1 MSFNK
6 VILVGNVGKDPEIR
20 RFDTT
25 VKASFSL
32 ATSETYTPR
41 GGEKVTQTE
50 WHNIVAWRR
59 LAELAENYIRK
70 GSQILVEGKLRYRS
84 YDDRDGNKRYVVEVE
99 ADMIQ
104 LLGKRPDSQNQ
115 GYQGGNQWSQ
125 GGAPGGQGGSQWN
138 QGGAPGGQGGSQ
150 WSQGG
155 APGGQGGSQLS
166 QPGSHGYQETP
177 PQPHDPDDDITA
189 RDSADDLP
197 F

>member
-20 RFDTT
+20 RFENNI
-25 VKASFSL
+25 KASFSL
-32 ATSETYTPR
+32 ATSETYTPK

-70 GSQILVEGKLRYRS
+70 GTQILVEGKLRYRS

-99 ADMIQ
+99 ADTIQ
-104 LLGKRPDSQNQ
+104 LLGRKQDNQNQQPAGQAMQNNAGSYSAPVPPAPRPDEGISED
-115 GYQGGNQWSQ
+115 
-125 GGAPGGQGGSQWN
+125 
-138 QGGAPGGQGGSQ
+138 
-150 WSQGG
+150 
-155 APGGQGGSQLS
+155 LTT
-166 QPGSHGYQETP
+166 H
-177 PQPHDPDDDITA
+177 
-189 RDSADDLP
+189 DSADDLP

>member
-20 RFDTT
+20 RFENNI
-25 VKASFSL
+25 KASFSL

-59 LAELAENYIRK
+59 LAELSENYIRK

-84 YDDRDGNKRYVVEVE
+84 YDDRDGNKRYIVEVE
-99 ADMIQ
+99 ADVIQ
-104 LLGKRPDSQNQ
+104 LLGRKPDNAGQPGQGYQGNQ
-115 GYQGGNQWSQ
+115 GYQNNN
-125 GGAPGGQGGSQWN
+125 QGGSQ
-138 QGGAPGGQGGSQ
+138 GYTSPSRPSSPSAGEGLGED
-150 WSQGG
+150 
-155 APGGQGGSQLS
+155 LS
-166 QPGSHGYQETP
+166 T
-177 PQPHDPDDDITA
+177 HDT
-189 RDSADDLP
+189 ADDLP

>member
-20 RFDTT
+20 RFENNI
-25 VKASFSL
+25 KASFSL

-59 LAELAENYIRK
+59 LAELSENYIRK

-84 YDDRDGNKRYVVEVE
+84 YDDRDGNKRYIVEVE
-99 ADMIQ
+99 ADAIQ
-104 LLGKRPDSQNQ
+104 LLGRKPDNAGQQGQ
-115 GYQGGNQWSQ
+115 GYQGGSQ
-125 GGAPGGQGGSQWN
+125 GFQNNN
-138 QGGAPGGQGGSQ
+138 QGNNYGYSASSQQSSPSAGEGPGED
-150 WSQGG
+150 
-155 APGGQGGSQLS
+155 LS
-166 QPGSHGYQETP
+166 THET
-177 PQPHDPDDDITA
+177 
-189 RDSADDLP
+189 ADDLP